1 MSAPRSSP
9 RVLIVDDEADLREL
23 LEITLL
29 KMGLDVDSAENLAQ
43 ARAYLAQ
50 AQGPADAGGSGGNG
64 GNGGNGG
71 AAGPGPYALV
81 LTDMRLP
88 DGLGLELVREVSA
101 TFRNTPIAVVT
112 AYGSA
117 DNAVV
122 ALKAGAFDYISKPVA
137 LDQLRVMVQSAL
149 RLNAPPAETPG
160 AAPREASRLKGESAV
175 MQALRAQIARLAR
188 SMAPIAINGES
199 GSGKELAA
207 REIHAQSSRAGKP
220 FIAVNCGAIP
230 EALMEAEFFGY
241 RKGAFTGAADE
252 RDGFF
257 QAANGGTLML
267 DEVADLP
274 LAMQVKLLR
283 AIQERRVRKI
293 GATAEE
299 AVDVRIISAT
309 HKNLEQLVEQG
320 AFRQDL
326 FYRLN
331 VIELSLPPLRERADD
346 LGVLTD
352 AILARLGTFD
362 QKVVLGPG
370 VLDALR
376 GYAFPGNVREL
387 ENILERALAF
397 ANDGVI
403 EVRDLA
409 LKGNRAAD
417 MPPGYVPPPAELR
430 ADAAAAPAGAAQ
442 AAPVRA
448 PSAVPQGFMPLP
460 GAPERT
466 APPAGAY
473 PAGIRPAGIH
483 PAGAPAAPAAS
494 VAHAAH
500 VTPASD
506 GAGAAARPA
515 PPLPPLDALPSN
527 LPDYLAQ
534 VERDIIMRALA
545 QTQYNRTQAASLL
558 GISFRQLRYQMQK
571 LNIQEPEA

>member
-1 MSAPRSSP
+1 
-9 RVLIVDDEADLREL
+9 
-23 LEITLL
+23 
-29 KMGLDVDSAENLAQ
+29 
-43 ARAYLAQ
+43 
-50 AQGPADAGGSGGNG
+50 
-64 GNGGNGG
+64 
-71 AAGPGPYALV
+71 
-81 LTDMRLP
+81 
-88 DGLGLELVREVSA
+88 
-101 TFRNTPIAVVT
+101 
-112 AYGSA
+112 
-117 DNAVV
+117 
-122 ALKAGAFDYISKPVA
+122 
-137 LDQLRVMVQSAL
+137 
-149 RLNAPPAETPG
+149 
-160 AAPREASRLKGESAV
+160 
-175 MQALRAQIARLAR
+175 
-188 SMAPIAINGES
+188 MAPIAINGES

>member
-9 RVLIVDDEADLREL
+9 RVLVVDDEADLREL

-43 ARAYLAQ
+43 ARGYLAQ
-50 AQGPADAGGSGGNG
+50 AG
-64 GNGGNGG
+64 GG
-71 AAGPGPYALV
+71 AGYALV

-101 TFRNTPIAVVT
+101 SCRNTPIAVVT

-149 RLNAPPAETPG
+149 RLNAPAGAAGTGEGAGPG
-160 AAPREASRLKGESAV
+160 AAGQPPASRLKGDSAV
-175 MQALRAQIARLAR
+175 IQALRAQIARLAR

-207 REIHAQSSRAGKP
+207 REIHAQSSRAGQP

-299 AVDVRIISAT
+299 PVDVRIISAT
-309 HKNLEQLVEQG
+309 HKNLEQLVERG

-331 VIELSLPPLRERADD
+331 VIELSLPPLRERPDD

-352 AILARLGTFD
+352 AILARLGTFE
-362 QKVVLGPG
+362 QRVVLGPG
-370 VLDALR
+370 VLEALR

-409 LKGNRAAD
+409 LKGGRAGD

-430 ADAAAAPAGAAQ
+430 REEGAPGTAASAPSGYQPLPAAAPAYA
-442 AAPVRA
+442 
-448 PSAVPQGFMPLP
+448 P
-460 GAPERT
+460 GAL
-466 APPAGAY
+466 AP
-473 PAGIRPAGIH
+473 
-483 PAGAPAAPAAS
+483 
-494 VAHAAH
+494 
-500 VTPASD
+500 
-506 GAGAAARPA
+506 
-515 PPLPPLDALPSN
+515 DALPSN

-571 LNIQEPEA
+571 LNIQEPDGL

>member
-1 MSAPRSSP
+1 MTARGSQRAP
-9 RVLIVDDEADLREL
+9 RVLVVDDEADLREL
-23 LEITLL
+23 LELTLL
-29 KMGLDVDSAENLAQ
+29 KMGLDVDSAATLAQ
-43 ARAYLAQ
+43 ARGLLANAEREYQ
-50 AQGPADAGGSGGNG
+50 
-64 GNGGNGG
+64 
-71 AAGPGPYALV
+71 LV

-101 TFRNTPIAVVT
+101 AYKNTPIAVVT
-112 AYGSA
+112 AFGSA
-117 DNAVV
+117 DNAVI

-149 RLNAPPAETPG
+149 RLNAEPPAGGAPY
-160 AAPREASRLKGESAV
+160 AAPLDSRLKGESAV
-175 MQALRAQIARLAR
+175 IQALRAQIARLAR

-207 REIHAQSSRAGKP
+207 REIHARSSRAGKP

-299 AVDVRIISAT
+299 PVDVRIISAT
-309 HKNLEQLVEQG
+309 HKNLEQCVEQG
-320 AFRQDL
+320 SFRQDL

-331 VIELSLPPLRERADD
+331 VIELSLPPLRERLDD
-346 LGVLTD
+346 LPVLTA
-352 AILARLGTFD
+352 AILDRLGTFEH
-362 QKVVLGPG
+362 KVRLGQG
-370 VLDALR
+370 VLETLR
-376 GYAFPGNVREL
+376 GYSFPGNVREL

-403 EVRDLA
+403 EVADLA
-409 LKGNRAAD
+409 LKGARNADASTAPQSADGAAPAVPLSPASPSSAQAASAAASA
-417 MPPGYVPPPAELR
+417 PPS
-430 ADAAAAPAGAAQ
+430 AAAAAASATAPAHAD
-442 AAPVRA
+442 PA
-448 PSAVPQGFMPLP
+448 PSAALP
-460 GAPERT
+460 
-466 APPAGAY
+466 
-473 PAGIRPAGIH
+473 H
-483 PAGAPAAPAAS
+483 
-494 VAHAAH
+494 
-500 VTPASD
+500 
-506 GAGAAARPA
+506 
-515 PPLPPLDALPSN
+515 LDALPSS
-527 LPDYLAQ
+527 LPDYLNQ
-534 VERDIIMRALA
+534 IERDIILRALA
-545 QTQYNRTQAASLL
+545 QTQFNRTQAAQLL